1 MGRMIYNGCKWV
13 VLVFVLYSCTPALL
27 KSPEELVFN
36 PIKITFP
43 QIEPVKLSNG
53 MEVYL
58 LEDHELPLFKV
69 FALVRTGSVYEPDDK
84 LGCAELTGVVMRT
97 GGTRTMSGD
106 EINAKLEFIAG
117 SVETSIGREVG
128 VASLSVL
135 KKDMEV
141 GIKIFAEVLMYPV
154 FAQDKFDL
162 AKKKKEEAIRRR
174 NDNPQSIAF
183 REFRRLIFG
192 NNPRGRIS
200 TLKTVANISREDLVD
215 FHWKFFNPKNTIL
228 GVSGDFEREEIIAK
242 IEEVFKEWSVEEIT
256 FPPVKSPDTIKK
268 KSVNY
273 IYKDLPQSTIVMGH
287 LAVNKTHPDYFP
299 FKVLNFILG
308 GGGFSSRLMS
318 EVRSNRGLAYSV
330 GSFYRAEVD
339 YGIFGAYCFTK
350 PGSTAESIDLISKMI
365 VKVQKEGISPEE
377 LAWAKSSIINN
388 FIFEFTSSG
397 QIVSKKIAIAY
408 DKLPK
413 EFLETYRERIVE
425 VTVDDVN
432 RVAKKYLHP
441 DQMVLLVVGNS
452 ENFDKPLSEFGKV
465 THISLEE
472 GLE

>member
-13 VLVFVLYSCTPALL
+13 VLIFVLYSCTPALL

-36 PIKITFP
+36 LIKTTFP

-97 GGTRTMSGD
+97 GGTRTMSGN
-106 EINAKLEFIAG
+106 EINEKLEFIAG

-128 VASLSVL
+128 AASLSVL

-141 GIKIFAEVLMYPV
+141 GIKIFAEVLMYPI

-215 FHWKFFNPKNTIL
+215 FHWKFFNPKTL
-228 GVSGDFEREEIIAK
+228 F
-242 IEEVFKEWSVEEIT
+242 
-256 FPPVKSPDTIKK
+256 
-268 KSVNY
+268 
-273 IYKDLPQSTIVMGH
+273 
-287 LAVNKTHPDYFP
+287 
-299 FKVLNFILG
+299 
-308 GGGFSSRLMS
+308 
-318 EVRSNRGLAYSV
+318 
-330 GSFYRAEVD
+330 
-339 YGIFGAYCFTK
+339 
-350 PGSTAESIDLISKMI
+350 
-365 VKVQKEGISPEE
+365 
-377 LAWAKSSIINN
+377 
-388 FIFEFTSSG
+388 
-397 QIVSKKIAIAY
+397 
-408 DKLPK
+408 
-413 EFLETYRERIVE
+413 
-425 VTVDDVN
+425 
-432 RVAKKYLHP
+432 
-441 DQMVLLVVGNS
+441 
-452 ENFDKPLSEFGKV
+452 
-465 THISLEE
+465 
-472 GLE
+472 

>member
-1 MGRMIYNGCKWV
+1 
-13 VLVFVLYSCTPALL
+13 
-27 KSPEELVFN
+27 
-36 PIKITFP
+36 
-43 QIEPVKLSNG
+43 
-53 MEVYL
+53 
-58 LEDHELPLFKV
+58 
-69 FALVRTGSVYEPDDK
+69 
-84 LGCAELTGVVMRT
+84 
-97 GGTRTMSGD
+97 
-106 EINAKLEFIAG
+106 
-117 SVETSIGREVG
+117 
-128 VASLSVL
+128 
-135 KKDMEV
+135 
-141 GIKIFAEVLMYPV
+141 
-154 FAQDKFDL
+154 
-162 AKKKKEEAIRRR
+162 
-174 NDNPQSIAF
+174 
-183 REFRRLIFG
+183 
-192 NNPRGRIS
+192 
-200 TLKTVANISREDLVD
+200 
-215 FHWKFFNPKNTIL
+215 
-228 GVSGDFEREEIIAK
+228 
-242 IEEVFKEWSVEEIT
+242 
-256 FPPVKSPDTIKK
+256 
-268 KSVNY
+268 
-273 IYKDLPQSTIVMGH
+273 MGH
-287 LAVNKTHPDYFP
+287 LAVSKTHPDYFP

-350 PGSTAESIDLISKMI
+350 PGSTAECIDLISEII

-377 LAWAKSSIINN
+377 LAWAKNSIINN
-388 FIFEFTSSG
+388 FIFEFTSSS